1 MISSSSKHATAAGS
15 LRKAAQSANASA
27 ASARRAEAQARGR
40 AELQVL
46 HQELD
51 KMKVELRVRH
61 WEQVPATASIA
72 ALNATFFHA
81 VDAMA
86 MRKNVTEDDLKEQL
100 HILCSMLGELE
111 TSEAANKELEQTEI
125 DALKAEVATL
135 REEIDKCK
143 LEEKKKLDENTTA
156 APAPAAAEPA
166 DFDCDAGVANWK
178 LGWSQAKK
186 DHCCQTLHVGCE
198 FDCEAGY
205 SNWKQG
211 WSDKKKEYCC
221 EVAKKGC
228 KEDEL
233 IEDEKEAEEK
243 VIVEE
248 KKNGSFNATGAVPA
262 NATEPFDCDAG
273 FANWEK
279 GWSEPKK
286 EWCCKEKSMGCP
298 FDCDA
303 GVDNWENGWSEDKK
317 EFCCEHTDV
326 GCKFDCDA
334 GFPKWETG
342 WSEEKKEWCCVNKQT
357 PTCPEEAEPNVSTT
371 EQLLVPVG
379 PAPAPALEEAPP
391 PPPPSKP
398 PPVEDSEP
406 QETQELADQGGAK
419 LDEQQQ
425 DEPAGPESEPAGPE
439 EAPPEAPD
447 RIEPPMP
454 EEARKV
460 GEWDRPDHASRP
472 PREEPSFD
480 VDGDMPYG
488 DLEPFGRE
496 DTAQELTEAS
506 IKESDEMV
514 DQLERA
520 EVAEEKRAVF
530 RALTRLRGAAIT
542 SFDGIARSQ
551 TGNIDEYN
559 KENRWREGHPLHHL
573 ADEESDVNKWA
584 FPEDCD

>member
-1 MISSSSKHATAAGS
+1 MPSSASS
-15 LRKAAQSANASA
+15 
-27 ASARRAEAQARGR
+27 
-40 AELQVL
+40 
-46 HQELD
+46 
-51 KMKVELRVRH
+51 
-61 WEQVPATASIA
+61 WERIA

-81 VDAMA
+81 VDATA
-86 MRKNVTEDDLKEQL
+86 KRNAVTEDDLKDQL
-100 HILCSMLGELE
+100 HILCNMLGELE
-111 TSEAANKELEQTEI
+111 ASEATDKELEQTEV

-135 REEIDKCK
+135 REEVDKCQ
-143 LEEKKKLDENTTA
+143 LEEKKKLDENTTKEKAA

-166 DFDCDAGVANWK
+166 EDFDCDAGLANWK
-178 LGWSQAKK
+178 LGWSQPKK
-186 DHCCQTLHVGCE
+186 DHCCQTKHVGCE
-198 FDCEAGY
+198 FDCDAAL
-205 SNWKQG
+205 SNWKTA

-221 EVAKKGC
+221 EEAKKGC

-233 IEDEKEAEEK
+233 LADEKEAEEK

-273 FANWEK
+273 LANWEK
-279 GWSEPKK
+279 GWSDPKK

-303 GVDNWENGWSEDKK
+303 GVDNWEQGWADDKK
-317 EFCCEHTDV
+317 EFCCEHTNV

-342 WSEEKKEWCCVNKQT
+342 WSEEKKAWCCVNKQT
-357 PTCPEEAEPNVSTT
+357 PTCPEEAEPNASVSSTT
-371 EQLLVPVG
+371 EQLESEEAPAGGAVPG
-379 PAPAPALEEAPP
+379 ALNPAPAPALEEEAAPP
-391 PPPPSKP
+391 S
-398 PPVEDSEP
+398 PVEDGEP
-406 QETQELADQGGAK
+406 QEAQKIEDQQETK
-419 LDEQQQ
+419 LDEPQQ
-425 DEPAGPESEPAGPE
+425 EES
-439 EAPPEAPD
+439 PPEAPD
-447 RIEPPMP
+447 EIEPPMP
-454 EEARKV
+454 EHAARTV

-472 PREEPSFD
+472 QKESSFD

-559 KENRWREGHPLHHL
+559 TQNRWRETHALHHL

-584 FPEDCD
+584 FPEDKDCD